1 MPQTS
6 NNIIPS
12 PEKLYQLARDLQQ
25 TLRNRA
31 EDTAK
36 LRRLSDETIQDFKD
50 LGFFKIL
57 QPIRWG
63 GYEMDPI
70 VFYKV
75 TGIIAEAC
83 MTSAWVFSVVAVHNW
98 QISVFIF
105 FKCIIELYIIDL
117 DGISFILSIIFCI
130 QSNSTR
136 LSLFRCFS
144 RSNPCRYAIIRT
156 QNRNKTSKNNERDV
170 LDFLRPCLC
179 RQF

>member
-70 VFYKV
+70 VFYKRIGD
-75 TGIIAEAC
+75 TGLKALKVGGKIYFEIHEDFANDVVNLLS
-83 MTSAWVFSVVAVHNW
+83 TKKHFKTTVHKDFQGKKRFVVA
-98 QISVFIF
+98 
-105 FKCIIELYIIDL
+105 
-117 DGISFILSIIFCI
+117 
-130 QSNSTR
+130 T
-136 LSLFRCFS
+136 
-144 RSNPCRYAIIRT
+144 
-156 QNRNKTSKNNERDV
+156 KNE
-170 LDFLRPCLC
+170 
-179 RQF
+179 